1 MVGFE
6 KETRMIP
13 YCFVI
18 MWNPVTVTNYS
29 VMTCFEI
36 IMSGTHLPKS

>member
-6 KETRMIP
+6 EETRMVH

-18 MWNPVTVTNYS
+18 MWNPVTVTNYM

-36 IMSGTHLPKS
+36 IMSGAYLLMS

>member
-6 KETRMIP
+6 EETRMVHN
-13 YCFVI
+13 CFVI
-18 MWNPVTVTNYS
+18 MWNPVTVTNYL

-36 IMSGTHLPKS
+36 IMSGAYLLMN